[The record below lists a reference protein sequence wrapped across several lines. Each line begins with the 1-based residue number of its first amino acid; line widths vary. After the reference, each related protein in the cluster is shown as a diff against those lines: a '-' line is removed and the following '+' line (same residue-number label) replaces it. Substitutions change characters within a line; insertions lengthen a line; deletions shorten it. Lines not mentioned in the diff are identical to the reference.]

1 MHFLKI
7 QLLNE
12 FVQMMNITSLDTEG
26 KEYVSYALNFHLFFF
41 LNNFFSNYICI
52 LIIIVNTNF
61 PNQYFLKYR
70 KKEY

>member
-26 KEYVSYALNFHLFFF
+26 KEYVSYALNFHLFFKII
-41 LNNFFSNYICI
+41 FFSNYICI
-52 LIIIVNTNF
+52 LIIFVNTNF

-70 KKEY
+70 EK

>member
-26 KEYVSYALNFHLFFF
+26 KEYVSYALNFHLFF

-52 LIIIVNTNF
+52 LIIFVNTNF
-61 PNQYFLKYR
+61 PNHYFFKYR
-70 KKEY
+70 KK

>member
-26 KEYVSYALNFHLFFF
+26 KEYVSYALNFHLFF
-41 LNNFFSNYICI
+41 LYNFFKNYICI
-52 LIIIVNTNF
+52 LIIFVNTNF
-61 PNQYFLKYR
+61 PNHYFLKYR
-70 KKEY
+70 KK